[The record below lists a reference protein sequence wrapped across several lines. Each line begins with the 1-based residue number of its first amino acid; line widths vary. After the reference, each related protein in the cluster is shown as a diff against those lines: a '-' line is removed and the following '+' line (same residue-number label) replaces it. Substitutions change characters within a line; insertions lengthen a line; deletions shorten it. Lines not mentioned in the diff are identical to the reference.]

1 MKKGSTG
8 DQSSLATA
16 FSTAAAYRAKC
27 GIDDMELLPG
37 AQGAREP
44 TGFARIRRMRYA
56 RGLGGSQKGPMTSR
70 TRPAHAAT
78 PADPDVEATPWI
90 GEGILAGGAGAAVIA
105 ALFAVL
111 DLAAGRPLWTPHALG
126 AALFLGE
133 PAAPGAPVSAAL
145 VGGYTVI
152 HTWVFVSIGLLASF
166 LLIGARLPGGG
177 RLVRI
182 LVLAGALFLA
192 FGVIFAAF
200 AALLALGD
208 QPPHGFGRILA
219 ANAVAALAM
228 AALLVRRLER
238 RRPVAA
244 P

>member
-1 MKKGSTG
+1 
-8 DQSSLATA
+8 
-16 FSTAAAYRAKC
+16 
-27 GIDDMELLPG
+27 
-37 AQGAREP
+37 
-44 TGFARIRRMRYA
+44 MRYA
-56 RGLGGSQKGPMTSR
+56 RVSGESQEGPMTSR
-70 TRPAHAAT
+70 TRTRPGHAAT

-90 GEGILAGGAGAAVIA
+90 GEGILAGVTGAAAIA
-105 ALFAVL
+105 AFFALL
-111 DLAAGRPLWTPHALG
+111 DLAAGGPLWTPHVLG

-133 PAAPGAPVSAAL
+133 PAVPGTPVSAAL

-177 RLVRI
+177 RIGRI

-200 AALLALGD
+200 AALLTLGD

-219 ANAVAALAM
+219 ANAIAALAM
-228 AALLVRRLER
+228 AGLFVRRLER
-238 RRPVAA
+238 RRVVVRR
-244 P
+244 